1 MKKITNIL
9 ELKKGDKI
17 WRIKNNISVEI
28 IEFLC
33 IHPYNNNY
41 SIFLDCNKDGMPKFY
56 NKNLENSDYY
66 LYDKDSREDMQS
78 ERVKKLELWLKN
90 LKRKYYKYKTIDD
103 YNDYNTGLTEIFNGW
118 LDGTI

>member
-56 NKNLENSDYY
+56 NKRLEDSIYY
-66 LYDKDSREDMQS
+66 LYEKKSSKDIEK
-78 ERVKKLELWLKN
+78 ERVRVLELRLKN
-90 LKRKYYKYKTIDD
+90 LKLRY
-103 YNDYNTGLTEIFNGW
+103 GTE
-118 LDGTI
+118 